1 MFRVSLFSASILWKL
16 AFCWF
21 DGSGSWTHC
30 QSWIYRHLT
39 TSQGKLTVLHTYTR
53 LWVCMYAQFVYYYVG
68 KNILIWFYPW
78 EHFYPENK
86 WPVYYIV
93 HFHNDAHSQFKSF
106 DIRVWNLPS
115 ISPTVRE
122 IWNGVQFLKGSRQL
136 RLVGDTS
143 LKGHAKFQTN
153 FCYRK
158 SKALCQFRQ
167 LVLCSLPPISALPLR
182 SKCHEK
188 NHCCKSKD

>member
-1 MFRVSLFSASILWKL
+1 MFRVTLFSPSILRKL

-21 DGSGSWTHC
+21 DGSGSPTHC
-30 QSWIYRHLT
+30 HPWIYHQLT
-39 TSQGKLTVLHTYTR
+39 TSQGKLAAVLHTYTR
-53 LWVCMYAQFVYYYVG
+53 LWVCMHAQFVYVA
-68 KNILIWFYPW
+68 KNILNWFYPW
-78 EHFYPENK
+78 EHFYPDNELTNL
-86 WPVYYIV
+86 PV

-106 DIRVWNLPS
+106 DIRVRNLPS

-136 RLVGDTS
+136 RLVGATS

-167 LVLCSLPPISALPLR
+167 LVLCSLPTISALA
-182 SKCHEK
+182 
-188 NHCCKSKD
+188 